1 MRSVFWFGSAFAF
14 LALAGDVVGKALDVQ
29 GRGGAVLTGLLATGF
44 AAFLWW
50 TSKRSLQAIAMI
62 LFAWITLVQLVMEE
76 GSANLTTVGVATWLF
91 GVAVLVA
98 GGTGILLP
106 RRTAYSLGAIG
117 AVLLGPVLIGS
128 SFDLFGGA
136 SGPDTGALLLGFVT
150 AVVLV
155 FVGDARN
162 ESVAAGF
169 GIAGIILHPLVLVAQ
184 KVNEQGPAIAVL
196 IIGLVLLGT
205 AVLLAGGRLPGV
217 TTMMGGGAPPA
228 PPMPPPSPPE
238 P

>member
-1 MRSVFWFGSAFAF
+1 VGD
-14 LALAGDVVGKALDVQ
+14 ALGVH

-50 TSKRSLQAIAMI
+50 TSKGSLQAVAMI
-62 LFAWITLVQLVMEE
+62 LFAWITLIQLVMEE
-76 GSANLTTVGVATWLF
+76 GSTNFTRVGVTTWLF

-98 GGTGILLP
+98 GGTGLLLP

-136 SGPDTGALLLGFVT
+136 SGPATGALVLGFVM

-155 FVGDARN
+155 FVGDATG
-162 ESVAAGF
+162 EGVASGF
-169 GIAGIILHPLVLVAQ
+169 GIAGIVFHALVLVGQ
-184 KVNEQGPAIAVL
+184 KVNDQGPAIAVL
-196 IIGLVLLGT
+196 IIGLVVLG
-205 AVLLAGGRLPGV
+205 AAILLAGGRLPGL

-228 PPMPPPSPPE
+228 PPMPPAPPPE